1 MKTKIQLIDD
11 ALAEIRISGLT
22 SQPDNEDVKLAL
34 GRLESMMS
42 ELKIDLGF
50 RFESTPNPNT
60 PSGIPSYANYAI
72 SLMLAGRLAPLYG
85 KAAPNAGPALSQL
98 YNRTARPSRVAY
110 PNRMPIGMGN
120 RRLYGSAVSDFMP
133 EVQRVPQTVD
143 TEQLVVGDVKPFAI
157 NVDYLLQAGET
168 ISSFTK
174 TADNDLLI
182 TNDSSSGT
190 TISFTAEGQKEGY
203 YTAVFE
209 VTGSLGSIVNATF
222 SVNIIDEQI
231 VRANP

>member
-11 ALAEIRISGLT
+11 AFTEIRISGLT

-42 ELKIDLGF
+42 EVKIDLGF

-72 SLMLAGRLAPLYG
+72 SLMLASRLAPLYG
-85 KAAPNAGPALSQL
+85 KAAPNSAPALSQL

-110 PNRMPIGMGN
+110 PSRMPLGLGN
-120 RRLYGSAVSDFMP
+120 RQIYNSLYHFMP
-133 EVQRVPQTVD
+133 EVQQVPQTVD
-143 TEQLVVGDVKPFAI
+143 TELLVLGDVKPFSL
-157 NVDYLLQAGET
+157 NVDYLLQGGET
-168 ISSFTK
+168 ISSCTK
-174 TADNDLLI
+174 TVSNDLLI

-190 TISFTAEGQKEGY
+190 IISFTAKGQKAGY
-203 YTAVFE
+203 NTAVFE